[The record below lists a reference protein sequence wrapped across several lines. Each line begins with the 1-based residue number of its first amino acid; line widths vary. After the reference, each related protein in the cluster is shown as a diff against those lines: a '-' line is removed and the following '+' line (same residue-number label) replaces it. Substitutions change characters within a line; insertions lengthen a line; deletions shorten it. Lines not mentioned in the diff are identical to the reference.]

1 MASLKTCENCGNCH
15 TEYMLGDYP
24 TPVCTL
30 HGYLE
35 ELDNPYHNIGEKCP
49 DFTYLPLA
57 FRGLREKIKPID
69 DKIPDK
75 LRTAINEILLL
86 EELLN

>member
-1 MASLKTCENCGNCH
+1 MI
-15 TEYMLGDYP
+15 GDYP

-49 DFTYLPLA
+49 DYMYPISNLVGSRAKLMLLEDLGTP
-57 FRGLREKIKPID
+57 EKELKSMIE
-69 DKIPDK
+69 
-75 LRTAINEILLL
+75 EILLL
-86 EELLN
+86 ENILGENNDRSYT